1 MVTRRSQNAGRRR
14 GGTAGTR
21 GGKCRGTGRGES
33 EKTGAEEKPDSYL
46 YSQGSRRWL
55 QKESEEEE
63 DGSCR
68 KEMPS
73 AEA

>member
-1 MVTRRSQNAGRRR
+1 MVTRRSQTAGRR
-14 GGTAGTR
+14 GGRPIGTR
-21 GGKCRGTGRGES
+21 GKNSRGTGRGES
-33 EKTGAEEKPDSYL
+33 KKTEAEEKPDPYL

-63 DGSCR
+63 DGSCG